1 MRTKGI
7 PKSQRTKKFLFRIPI
22 TLLFSILLILVVYY
36 GVFQDYHPRTLSP
49 YETTLADFK
58 LVSGNRMI
66 QSGRI
71 VVLFVGAEACPY
83 CAAESWSIVA
93 SLGQY
98 GIWKGLSPIISNKT
112 DSIPSVPGYSFVN
125 ATLNS
130 SKVLFEEVELTTT
143 SWNQK
148 LQSLNST
155 QHTLFYKC
163 DPSGSIP
170 YLLIGG
176 IYIHLGSAVNPELI
190 SGMSLNL
197 TYNLSKS
204 QGAFRDQIISEE
216 RNISEVIDYVT
227 NPPPSSNGLETP
239 KYIAPAN
246 IMFSDLALIY
256 RKGV

>member
-112 DSIPSVPGYSFVN
+112 DSIPSFPEE
-125 ATLNS
+125 
-130 SKVLFEEVELTTT
+130 SKAVSRPWAHNQPKTYQEGRPVFCQRCGARQRFENPKFC
-143 SWNQK
+143 SN
-148 LQSLNST
+148 
-155 QHTLFYKC
+155 C
-163 DPSGSIP
+163 GSP
-170 YLLIGG
+170 LKTK
-176 IYIHLGSAVNPELI
+176 
-190 SGMSLNL
+190 M
-197 TYNLSKS
+197 
-204 QGAFRDQIISEE
+204 QD
-216 RNISEVIDYVT
+216 
-227 NPPPSSNGLETP
+227 
-239 KYIAPAN
+239 
-246 IMFSDLALIY
+246 
-256 RKGV
+256 